1 MIRKTTRRGKEMRCA
16 KLIPAIRRA
25 GQAWTF
31 GESRKGLE
39 AAGVRGGLAP
49 VKVELAGPAMA
60 PSGAVP
66 ERQRDLQRKS
76 KQRRHR
82 PESEAAAEIPLG
94 GAGGKKEGRLRPAPW
109 DRKKG
114 HRTSR

>member
-1 MIRKTTRRGKEMRCA
+1 MPCA

-25 GQAWTF
+25 
-31 GESRKGLE
+31 
-39 AAGVRGGLAP
+39 GLAP

-94 GAGGKKEGRLRPAPW
+94 GAGGKKEGRRRPAPW
-109 DRKKG
+109 DRKKAA
-114 HRTSR
+114 TMAAFLWSLQDLIQSIISA